1 LAQHNNYMTQ
11 HDMEAKKVLP
21 HDTKVKKVIP
31 HDTMEKSANPHT
43 HVNEFCITH
52 NIHLLHKAM

>member
-1 LAQHNNYMTQ
+1 MTQ

-21 HDTKVKKVIP
+21 HDMKVKKVIP
-31 HDTMEKSANPHT
+31 HDTMETSANPHT